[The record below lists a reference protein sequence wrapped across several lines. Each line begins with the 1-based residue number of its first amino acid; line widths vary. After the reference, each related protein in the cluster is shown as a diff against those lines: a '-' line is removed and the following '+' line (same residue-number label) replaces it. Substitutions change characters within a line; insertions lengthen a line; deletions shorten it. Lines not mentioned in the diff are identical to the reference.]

1 MNSFT
6 DYTTLILNNTLL
18 KGNEIISFCRKS
30 DNSVFHPIG
39 DFIEEWLSANP
50 ILYIHTSGSTGTPK
64 KIAVQKN
71 RMLYSA
77 SLTAQFF
84 EFQSGQNAL
93 LCLPVNYIAGK
104 MMIVRAMFCGL
115 NLICVPPSQ
124 NPLENLSPDLQ
135 IDFAPM
141 IPMQYQAVENLPA
154 LSQIKNLL
162 IGGGALNEDLDRQAS
177 PAKTQIFHG
186 YGMTETLSHIAL
198 RKVNGE
204 NKSDYYTAFPEIQ
217 LGIDD
222 RNCLTIQAPH
232 LIDDLLITNDLVEL
246 IDKNKFLWKGRYDH
260 VINSGGIKFYP
271 EVLEKKLSSIL
282 FPRRFFVTSQEDER
296 LGEKLILIIE
306 GNPLTESRIHQLND
320 SMRVLLD
327 KYELP
332 KEIHFVEKFVQTESG
347 KINRLQTRIL
357 ALKE

>member
-18 KGNEIISFCRKS
+18 KRNEIIDFCRNS
-30 DNSVFHPIG
+30 DNPVFHPIG
-39 DFIEEWLSANP
+39 DFIEEWLSP
-50 ILYIHTSGSTGTPK
+50 YPFLYIHTSGSTGAPK
-64 KIAVQKN
+64 KISVQKN

-84 EFQSGQNAL
+84 EFQSGEKAL

-104 MMIVRAMFCGL
+104 MMIVRAMFSGL
-115 NLICVPPSQ
+115 NLICIPPSQ
-124 NPLENLSPDLQ
+124 NPLETLSPDLQ

-141 IPMQYQAVENLPA
+141 IPLQYQSIENSPA
-154 LSQIKNLL
+154 LSQIKNIL
-162 IGGGALNEDLDRQAS
+162 IGGGALNEDLERRVS
-177 PAKTQIFHG
+177 SVKTQLFHG

-204 NKSDYYTAFPEIQ
+204 NKTDYYTALPEIQ

-222 RNCLTIQAPH
+222 RNCLTILAPH
-232 LIDDLLITNDLVEL
+232 LIDGLLITNDVIEL

-260 VINSGGIKFYP
+260 VINSGGIKLHP
-271 EVLEKKLSSIL
+271 EILEKKLHSIL
-282 FPRRFFVTSQEDER
+282 FERRFFITSKEDKK

-306 GNPLTESRIHQLND
+306 GNPLAD
-320 SMRVLLD
+320 SAIQQFYERMKPLLD

-332 KEIHFVEKFVQTESG
+332 KEIYFVEKFVQTESG
-347 KINRLQTRIL
+347 KINRLQTKIL

>member
-1 MNSFT
+1 
-6 DYTTLILNNTLL
+6 
-18 KGNEIISFCRKS
+18 
-30 DNSVFHPIG
+30 
-39 DFIEEWLSANP
+39 
-50 ILYIHTSGSTGTPK
+50 
-64 KIAVQKN
+64 
-71 RMLYSA
+71 
-77 SLTAQFF
+77 
-84 EFQSGQNAL
+84 
-93 LCLPVNYIAGK
+93 
-104 MMIVRAMFCGL
+104 MFCGL